1 MVSIFVSST
10 AVHIYDFHIFTV
22 IIHHMES
29 SFEPTRLPA
38 PSWLVS
44 SFGKALHRYRK
55 GHGLKSRTGLNFFRP
70 YFNNYFIIVHN
81 SQNCFYV
88 HFFNRSVHNDMIF
101 IHFQLLFTTWKV
113 CLKQNDDQLSVGLLA
128 QLVER
133 CTSIAEVMGSNPV
146 RAWIFFRPYFN
157 YYFSSVH
164 NCDDRFCIRKMDSRP
179 HIVYIFERH
188 TCKYVRNFTHA
199 VSAQF
204 CIYRL
209 ISAIRK
215 KSHVFSQQLLP
226 FFLSKQLEFW
236 PILSFPLASP
246 RALTQNRN
254 MR

>member
-1 MVSIFVSST
+1 MFRSVVFITVRMVSIFVSSI

-29 SFEPTRLPA
+29 SFEPTRWPA

-146 RAWIFFRPYFN
+146 RAWIFFQALF
-157 YYFSSVH
+157 
-164 NCDDRFCIRKMDSRP
+164 
-179 HIVYIFERH
+179 
-188 TCKYVRNFTHA
+188 
-199 VSAQF
+199 
-204 CIYRL
+204 
-209 ISAIRK
+209 
-215 KSHVFSQQLLP
+215 QLLV
-226 FFLSKQLEFW
+226 
-236 PILSFPLASP
+236 
-246 RALTQNRN
+246 
-254 MR
+254 